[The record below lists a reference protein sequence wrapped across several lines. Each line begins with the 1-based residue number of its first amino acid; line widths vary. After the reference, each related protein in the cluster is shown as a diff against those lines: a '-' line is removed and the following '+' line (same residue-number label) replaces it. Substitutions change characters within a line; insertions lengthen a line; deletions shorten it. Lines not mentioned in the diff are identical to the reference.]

1 MKTELTCIGCPMG
14 CTITV
19 ETEENKILSVNGNTC
34 NVGDSYARQ
43 EVTAPSRIVTTTVR
57 MKGGKYPVIPVKTN
71 KPIPKSLIPDVIQA
85 IKKIDI
91 TSPVQ
96 IGDVILSNVLDT
108 GSDIVVTGG
117 IQ

>member
-19 ETEENKILSVNGNTC
+19 ETEDNKILSVNGNTC